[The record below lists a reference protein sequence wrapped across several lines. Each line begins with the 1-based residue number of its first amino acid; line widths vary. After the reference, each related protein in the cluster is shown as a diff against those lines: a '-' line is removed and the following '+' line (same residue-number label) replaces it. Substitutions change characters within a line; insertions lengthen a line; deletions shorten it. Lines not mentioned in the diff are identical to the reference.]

1 MINKLSVKTKFG
13 WISAYEKHDKI
24 FKISFSKA
32 NKQKKSKVLLFFKN
46 ELLKFFNNRNFI
58 FKTKFEIE
66 GNKTQKKIWFYLK
79 KIKSGET
86 KSYGEIAK
94 KFNISP
100 RHVGK
105 ICGQNKLP
113 IYIPCHRVIRSDGKL
128 GGFSADGG
136 VKLKEKLLNFEKL
149 V

>member
-13 WISAYEKHDKI
+13 WITAYEKHGKI
-24 FKISFSKA
+24 FKISFSKVD
-32 NKQKKSKVLLFFKN
+32 KQKNSKVLLFFKN
-46 ELLKFFNNRNFI
+46 ELLRFFNKKNFI

-66 GNKTQKKIWFYLK
+66 GNKIQKKIWLYLK
-79 KIKSGET
+79 KIKKGET
-86 KSYGEIAK
+86 KTYGEIAK

-113 IYIPCHRVIRSDGKL
+113 ICIPCHRIVRSDGKL
-128 GGFSADGG
+128 GGFSANGG
-136 VKLKEKLLNFEKL
+136 VKLKERLLNFEKL
-149 V
+149 I